1 MMFDFF
7 ERIISP
13 FKDEPLTQPPAGF
26 LRFIWFFV
34 KDFKWYLLAIS
45 VLAAIVGIVVLGV
58 VYFVVKSMIKRKKD
72 KKDE

>member
-45 VLAAIVGIVVLGV
+45 VLAAIVGIGEAVLF
-58 VYFVVKSMIKRKKD
+58 YYIYHNKNINK
-72 KKDE
+72 